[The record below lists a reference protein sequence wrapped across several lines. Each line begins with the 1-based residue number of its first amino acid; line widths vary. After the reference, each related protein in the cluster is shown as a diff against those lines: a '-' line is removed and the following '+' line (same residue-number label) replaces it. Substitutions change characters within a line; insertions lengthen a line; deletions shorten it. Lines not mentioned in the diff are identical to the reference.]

1 MNEEQTSSATSFSSF
16 LKSKD
21 FWTTEWILMI
31 CAWNTMN
38 TFYLP
43 SFLHFHTCYFILV
56 NLFLFPIKEL
66 FNFSNYGINIILFIT
81 QYVGAGINTLISI
94 SDGLGP
100 SIFCRKTE
108 RTRPMREAMD
118 GKVVYFPP
126 ESAFRLWY
134 FNNISTFPY
143 FYLDLACKQLCF
155 PPRRR

>member
-1 MNEEQTSSATSFSSF
+1 
-16 LKSKD
+16 
-21 FWTTEWILMI
+21 MI

-43 SFLHFHTCYFILV
+43 SFLDFHTCYFNFV
-56 NLFLFPIKEL
+56 NLFTFPIKEL
-66 FNFSNYGINIILFIT
+66 FNFSNYGINIILFIRNMSARE
-81 QYVGAGINTLISI
+81 YTLVSI

-126 ESAFRLWY
+126 ESAFRLWF
-134 FNNISTFPY
+134 FNNVSTFPY
-143 FYLDLACKQLCF
+143 LYLDLACKQLCF
-155 PPRRR
+155 PPRRRYK

>member
-1 MNEEQTSSATSFSSF
+1 
-16 LKSKD
+16 
-21 FWTTEWILMI
+21 MI

-43 SFLHFHTCYFILV
+43 SILDFHTCYFNFV
-56 NLFLFPIKEL
+56 NLFIIAIKEL
-66 FNFSNYGINIILFIT
+66 FIFFQLWNTHCFVYT

-94 SDGLGP
+94 SDGLGT

-126 ESAFRLWY
+126 ESAFRLWC

-143 FYLDLACKQLCF
+143 LYLDLACKQLWF
-155 PPRRR
+155 RLRSGINRRNESTKTEGLLLFWSTDDIIQYC